1 MATRA
6 SSRACQRQRPRA
18 AEVLGAADAE
28 GEPEERGAA
37 RAGGGGG
44 GSGGEAVW
52 AADGA
57 DLSRSE
63 HADADGPTGPEPAPA
78 DAAGPTGPE
87 LAPEPRLRL
96 DRAARTVWR
105 LAAVT
110 WTVPL
115 AIAILWLTER
125 EQLPGPR
132 AGWVLL
138 VAVVLLLFVGLVP
151 ELRWRRWRYEI
162 RPHEIDIR
170 RGLVTVTRTL
180 VPMGRVQHVDT
191 DRGPLQQL
199 KGLAT
204 VTFHTAAGE
213 NEIPNLA
220 RAEAD
225 RVRTRIAELTR
236 VPDEL

>member
-1 MATRA
+1 M
-6 SSRACQRQRPRA
+6 
-18 AEVLGAADAE
+18 
-28 GEPEERGAA
+28 
-37 RAGGGGG
+37 
-44 GSGGEAVW
+44 
-52 AADGA
+52 
-57 DLSRSE
+57 
-63 HADADGPTGPEPAPA
+63 
-78 DAAGPTGPE
+78 
-87 LAPEPRLRL
+87 
-96 DRAARTVWR
+96 WR
-105 LAAVT
+105 LAAAT
-110 WTVPL
+110 WAVPW
-115 AIAILWLTER
+115 AVATIWVSER
-125 EQLPGPR
+125 EEVPGAR
-132 AGWVLL
+132 AAWALL
-138 VAVVLLLFVGLVP
+138 VVVVLLLFVGLVP
-151 ELRWRRWRYEI
+151 ELRWQRWRYEI